1 VYLVLQPGWGQ
12 TNETTGQNS
21 PFSDQTQ
28 VPLIWFGWKI
38 RPSVVESQVSPIDIV
53 PTIASMLNMAKPSAT
68 TGGVIH
74 GISVE

>member
-1 VYLVLQPGWGQ
+1 
-12 TNETTGQNS
+12 
-21 PFSDQTQ
+21 